1 MARASDSS
9 FPMSLFKDKTFQLR
23 QIRRVLTLTVFFIVQ
38 STLVLGIFYY
48 FLLGNIVEGQSP
60 LLFASE
66 DLAKMDDRIPSISSV
81 MMTWLGVMMA
91 INAVAMLVLGIYIMR
106 KLGSPIMAM
115 HRALTEMGS
124 GNLNVRLREADSKEF
139 SELCNAL
146 NRATETIQEKV
157 EEARQ
162 LTRIAEALDQQPL
175 PNNEEVQQALANC
188 NNVLSFFEDSKNI
201 DNNRSAANGDTHSR

>member
-1 MARASDSS
+1 MARSSDST

-66 DLAKMDDRIPSISSV
+66 DLANMDDRIPSVGSV
-81 MMTWLGVMMA
+81 MMQWLGLMLL
-91 INAVAMLVLGIYIMR
+91 INAAAMLVLAVYIMR

-124 GNLNVRLREADSKEF
+124 GNLNVRLRESDTKEF
-139 SELCNAL
+139 SELVNAL
-146 NRATETIQEKV
+146 NRATETIQEKI
-157 EEARQ
+157 EEAQ
-162 LTRIAEALDQQPL
+162 QSTRIAESLDQQPT
-175 PNNEEVQQALANC
+175 PNSDEVAQALANC
-188 NNVLSFFEDSKNI
+188 HNVLSFFEDSKNI
-201 DNNRSAANGDTHSR
+201 DTDRAAANGNTHRN